1 MDHFAYRDGELFA
14 EDVPLARIAEAV
26 GTPFYCYSTAT
37 LVRHYRVFAEAVAG
51 LDADIHYAVKAN
63 GNVALIRLLAREG
76 AGADIVSGGE
86 LARALAAG
94 VDPARIVFSG
104 VGKSREEMRQALDA
118 GIGQFNVESEP
129 ELQALSEVAAS
140 MGATARIGVRLNPDV
155 DADTHHKITTGKAE
169 NKFGIAWPYAREV
182 YARAAALPGI
192 DIIAA
197 AMHIGSQ
204 ITTLAPF
211 EAAYTR
217 LREMVGVLEGEDGH
231 RITVLDLGGGLGIP
245 YGNEDPPSPA
255 AYGEVVRRVFEG
267 VDKKISFEPGRVIV
281 GNAGIMVAR
290 LIYDKRAEE
299 RRFVIVDAAMNDLIR
314 PSLYDAK
321 HDMVPVRLTNAPHSP
336 ADVVGPICE
345 SGDTFAKGY
354 ELPELGEGELIAF
367 RSAGAYGAVMAS
379 TYNGRPMGAEVLVN
393 GDDFSV
399 IRQRQTIEELIAAD
413 VVPDWLA

>member
-86 LARALAAG
+86 LARVLAAG
-94 VDPARIVFSG
+94 VDPDRIVFSG
-104 VGKSREEMRQALDA
+104 VGKSRGEMRQALEA

-169 NKFGIAWPYAREV
+169 NKFGIAWPHAREV
-182 YARAAALPGI
+182 YAQAAKLPGVEI
-192 DIIAA
+192 VAA

-211 EAAYTR
+211 EAAYVR

-231 RITVLDLGGGLGIP
+231 QIGVLDLGGGLGIP
-245 YGNEDPPSPA
+245 YGNEEPPSPA
-255 AYGEVVRRVFEG
+255 AYGEVVKRVFRG

-354 ELPELGEGELIAF
+354 DLPELGEGELIAF

-393 GDDFSV
+393 GGDFSV
-399 IRQRQTIEELIAAD
+399 IRPRQTIEELIAAD
-413 VVPDWLA
+413 VVPDWLT